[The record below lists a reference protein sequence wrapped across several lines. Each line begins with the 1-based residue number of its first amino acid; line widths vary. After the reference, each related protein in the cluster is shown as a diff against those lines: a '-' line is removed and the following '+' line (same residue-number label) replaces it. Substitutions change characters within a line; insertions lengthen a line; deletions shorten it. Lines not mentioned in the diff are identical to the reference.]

1 MIVHEL
7 GFPPKHICAN
17 HAKYNLLH
25 RNGKKKKQYRQ
36 SPRYVGESDAIYF
49 GARSSKSLLQINN
62 IHPMGP
68 TVRIND
74 SMAIPETHFNIRLMK
89 KMRRIQVGW
98 LQILGKLGIIS
109 ISRGAVLCCYA
120 HQKYIACKRTLPQNW
135 MEITRTP
142 WNQVLTFLEH
152 GRCPAS
158 YTWRKSNCFKS
169 TWKDFLKISMLI
181 ISSYQSGQGANGHGS
196 KARNDVQHRN
206 QEHKGKAK
214 CAKTGN

>member
-1 MIVHEL
+1 MQSTLEQGHQKACFKSTTYILWGPQFESMIQWR
-7 GFPPKHICAN
+7 FQKPN
-17 HAKYNLLH
+17 
-25 RNGKKKKQYRQ
+25 
-36 SPRYVGESDAIYF
+36 
-49 GARSSKSLLQINN
+49 
-62 IHPMGP
+62 
-68 TVRIND
+68 
-74 SMAIPETHFNIRLMK
+74 FNIRLMK

>member
-1 MIVHEL
+1 MRVV
-7 GFPPKHICAN
+7 GCGPPI
-17 HAKYNLLH
+17 
-25 RNGKKKKQYRQ
+25 G
-36 SPRYVGESDAIYF
+36 
-49 GARSSKSLLQINN
+49 LQINQHTFVTSSYGWPGLQLGN
-62 IHPMGP
+62 HNDFQMGDYRN
-68 TVRIND
+68 TNFL
-74 SMAIPETHFNIRLMK
+74 TYGLMK

-98 LQILGKLGIIS
+98 LQILGKVGIIS

-142 WNQVLTFLEH
+142 WNHVLTFLEH